1 MSEIKSA
8 LELAL
13 ERTQSVPS
21 DKKGLRAHEIR
32 QEGKRLV
39 SRLAEAPS
47 LDVKKALKQ
56 FSGEELRWAKEGF
69 FQVIVTQITLPTAE
83 ADLARL
89 ATVESGLAAVIKD
102 SGSLKYLFEQA
113 HQLLKQYL
121 ENRKHL
127 IEQLRT
133 AFADRMRKREA
144 ELARQFGHAV
154 KLDPA
159 QDPEFAGALQQH
171 MGRLQQQY
179 EGVLKQLRDEL
190 DRLFQESL

>member
-13 ERTQSVPS
+13 ERTENVAS
-21 DKKGLRAHEIR
+21 DKKGLRAHEVR

-39 SRLAEAPS
+39 SRLSDDPS
-47 LDVKKALKQ
+47 TDVKKALKQ
-56 FSGEELRWAKEGF
+56 YSGEELRWVKEGF
-69 FQVIVTQITLPTAE
+69 FQVIVTQLSLPTTE
-83 ADLARL
+83 ADLSRIAH
-89 ATVESGLAAVIKD
+89 VETGLSTIIKD
-102 SGSLKYLFEQA
+102 SSSLKYLFEQA

-121 ENRKHL
+121 ENRHHL

-133 AFADRMRKREA
+133 AFADRMRKREE

-179 EGVLKQLRDEL
+179 EGVLEQLRGEL